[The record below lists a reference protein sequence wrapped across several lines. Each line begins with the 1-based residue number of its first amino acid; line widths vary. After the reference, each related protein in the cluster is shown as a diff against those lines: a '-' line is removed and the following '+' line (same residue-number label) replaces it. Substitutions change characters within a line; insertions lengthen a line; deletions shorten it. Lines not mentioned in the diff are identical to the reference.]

1 MRGSWLTACLVA
13 LPAAAQDVTET
24 PPAPPADAEFLE
36 FLAETAG
43 EDEDFVEYVETRR
56 FERELQRIEKER
68 AAAKED
74 EHGQP

>member
-24 PPAPPADAEFLE
+24 PPAPPADPEFLE

-56 FERELQRIEKER
+56 FERELKRIEEER
-68 AAAKED
+68 AAAKDD
-74 EHGQP
+74 EHGKP